1 MIETGKIY
9 PEHFEVSDL
18 ESGTVF
24 MGMSAWYGDEVHI
37 KMYDENH
44 EDISKAPVRFNWDGQ
59 SGDDD
64 ENSQNVY
71 RGNLTGNQFMQ
82 EASNE
87 EMEIRIL
94 EAYNEDCD
102 EEEDEECE
110 GIDSARVVGKMVL
123 TESSTQFIDVDTGC
137 QWYITWDDND
147 NDGLTS
153 VDDGYE
159 IRTDKID
166 AAGEMCPRQNETS
179 GEDLYVIEF
188 FDVWADAY
196 VSEPNQALPGF
207 SAIFALFSLLGIC
220 LFRRRK

>member
-1 MIETGKIY
+1 
-9 PEHFEVSDL
+9 
-18 ESGTVF
+18 
-24 MGMSAWYGDEVHI
+24 
-37 KMYDENH
+37 
-44 EDISKAPVRFNWDGQ
+44 
-59 SGDDD
+59 
-64 ENSQNVY
+64 
-71 RGNLTGNQFMQ
+71 MQ
-82 EASNE
+82 EATND

-196 VSEPNQALPGF
+196 VAEPNTALPGF
-207 SAIFALFSLLGIC
+207 SAIFALFSLLGIS